1 MQASISSHRVK
12 DSHPGTAIHF
22 VYCLAKEMKNHGLNT
37 TVKRI
42 KQDSGQHVP
51 TPRNAIQ
58 LTDTKYNAGRR
69 IKRLP
74 RELQK

>member
-1 MQASISSHRVK
+1 
-12 DSHPGTAIHF
+12 
-22 VYCLAKEMKNHGLNT
+22 MKNHGLHT
-37 TVKRI
+37 TVNRI

-51 TPRNAIQ
+51 TPRNVMQ
-58 LTDTKYNAGRR
+58 LTNTKYNTRKR